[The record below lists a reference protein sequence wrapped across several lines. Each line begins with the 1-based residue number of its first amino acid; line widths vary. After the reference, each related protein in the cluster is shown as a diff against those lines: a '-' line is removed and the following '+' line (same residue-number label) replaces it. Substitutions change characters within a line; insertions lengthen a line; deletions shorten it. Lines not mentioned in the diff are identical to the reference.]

1 MSDKRQQIEEA
12 ATSAIR
18 KGGLSSISFRTL
30 ADEVGVKSSSVHY
43 HFATKADLAESVVR
57 GYTDDFK
64 VVLAQISRE
73 EQTLRG
79 RLERLITIFED
90 LAQEGNFC
98 LCGAI
103 AADASAIDDSTQRA
117 LRSFFQ
123 VTETWMTEILEQA
136 RPEVATELSSE
147 DIARILVAG
156 LEGAGLI
163 DRAVDGKEHL
173 GAYRR
178 LVHSFTTGG

>member
-1 MSDKRQQIEEA
+1 MSHKRQQMEEA

-64 VVLAQISRE
+64 VVLAQIERE
-73 EQTLRG
+73 EPTLRG
-79 RLERLITIFED
+79 RLERLIEMFEG
-90 LAQEGNFC
+90 LTREGNFC

-103 AADASAIDDSTQRA
+103 AADASAIDGATRRA
-117 LRSFFQ
+117 LRSFFE
-123 VTETWMTEILEQA
+123 VTETWMADVIEQA
-136 RPEVATELSSE
+136 PDEVTTTLGSE

-163 DRAVDGKEHL
+163 DRAVDGGEHL
-173 GAYRR
+173 EAFRC
-178 LVHSFTTGG
+178 LLHSFTTAQ